1 MSVNSTCPP
10 DDSSS
15 MATPADTG
23 TTSTS
28 GINVDV
34 NASPIADAHVS
45 VPNVDLG
52 LPSVDANANVGT
64 PGADLGLP
72 NVDANANVLGSVV
85 HASLA
90 TPHAFSLAS
99 TGTDAPIGVD
109 AHVGLPDTDAHV
121 SLPGADANV
130 SLASLGS
137 GDCSDTSAYS
147 ADSSS
152 AIAVHADVPDLG
164 ISAHVDADPSIALP
178 DTGLL
183 DVGHVLSSDTSHAC

>member
-1 MSVNSTCPP
+1 MRRANQGEMSMSAHSTCPP

-45 VPNVDLG
+45 A
-52 LPSVDANANVGT
+52 PSVDANANVGT

-72 NVDANANVLGSVV
+72 NIDANANVLGSVV

-90 TPHAFSLAS
+90 TPHAFSLGS

-137 GDCSDTSAYS
+137 GDCSDT
-147 ADSSS
+147 
-152 AIAVHADVPDLG
+152 
-164 ISAHVDADPSIALP
+164 
-178 DTGLL
+178 
-183 DVGHVLSSDTSHAC
+183 

>member
-1 MSVNSTCPP
+1 MSAHSTCPP

-15 MATPADTG
+15 TATPTDTG

-28 GINVDV
+28 GLNVDV
-34 NASPIADAHVS
+34 NASPIADAHVAAPS
-45 VPNVDLG
+45 VDLG
-52 LPSVDANANVGT
+52 LPSVDANA
-64 PGADLGLP
+64 D
-72 NVDANANVLGSVV
+72 VLGSVV

-90 TPHAFSLAS
+90 TPHAFALSPPISA
-99 TGTDAPIGVD
+99 DAPISVD
-109 AHVGLPDTDAHV
+109 AHVGLPDADVHA
-121 SLPGADANV
+121 SLPGVDANV

-164 ISAHVDADPSIALP
+164 ISAHIDASDPSIALP